1 MWNTIED
8 WLSYECIDLLM
19 TNIVFSFSGT
29 FSFIKSNMKSSF
41 VNEKISLTFNNLNLE
56 NRGLECSVNSE

>member
-1 MWNTIED
+1 
-8 WLSYECIDLLM
+8 
-19 TNIVFSFSGT
+19 
-29 FSFIKSNMKSSF
+29 MKSSF